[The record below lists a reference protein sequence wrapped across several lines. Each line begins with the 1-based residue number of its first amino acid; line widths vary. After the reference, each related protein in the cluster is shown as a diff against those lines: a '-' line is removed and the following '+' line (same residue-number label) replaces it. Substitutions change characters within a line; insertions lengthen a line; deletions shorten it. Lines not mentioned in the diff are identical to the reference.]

1 MKTTMPIATGMVA
14 LVVTMI
20 LVDGTLTVTHVNAL
34 IPMVVVA
41 QPQDPLQLLKLL
53 FQPPMY
59 QLKDVEP
66 LAGPLINGVMMKTTM
81 LIVTGMV
88 ALVVIMVLVVG
99 TLTAPT
105 ANASILHFQQPLPRQ
120 QPPLLHHQKGVGSLI
135 GPMIIGVMMRTT
147 MQNAIGMVELVASMI
162 IVGGTCFAKI
172 ANVKSAH
179 QLVGMEITI
188 VMMISIPKVVNGMEE
203 IAVGTP

>member
-1 MKTTMPIATGMVA
+1 MLTQTTA
-14 LVVTMI
+14 L
-20 LVDGTLTVTHVNAL
+20 
-34 IPMVVVA
+34 
-41 QPQDPLQLLKLL
+41 
-53 FQPPMY
+53 
-59 QLKDVEP
+59 
-66 LAGPLINGVMMKTTM
+66 
-81 LIVTGMV
+81 
-88 ALVVIMVLVVG
+88 
-99 TLTAPT
+99 T

-120 QPPLLHHQKGVGSLI
+120 QRQPQLQPPPLHQQKGVRSHI

-162 IVGGTCFAKI
+162 IVGGTCIAKI

-203 IAVGTP
+203 IAVGTSTQTTALIVNALILQPKPELAQTDYYYL